1 MPPPKKEL
9 SPVSR
14 AKADKRN
21 ARLQE
26 KRAADAAAS
35 GGAKSGKKK
44 AKMTDLTEEEM
55 PVSGGGSSCTWKR
68 SGELLFALLEEKQK
82 RHFEAGELELAEEN
96 ATFYERPLGLQ
107 DAYVKF
113 LEWSDA
119 EKAKKIE
126 VLGKEKEEL
135 KKQYQDVLDDNK
147 KDFEWMHQEVNKNQN
162 EFLTCWEHHLD
173 LLHLCNGKFMD
184 NREPINHT
192 KLLHNNG
199 YNFKDFVCDSL

>member
-1 MPPPKKEL
+1 MDWGFATYEIDTSLLPEILPMPAPKKAL
-9 SPVSR
+9 SPASR
-14 AKADKRN
+14 TKADKRN
-21 ARLQE
+21 ERDKAA
-26 KRAADAAAS
+26 RAAKAAAS
-35 GGAKSGKKK
+35 GGTKSGKKRK
-44 AKMTDLTEEEM
+44 ATTDLAEEEV
-55 PVSGGGSSCTWKR
+55 PTSSGGSWKR

-173 LLHLCNGKFMD
+173 LLHLCKTASSWTTG
-184 NREPINHT
+184 
-192 KLLHNNG
+192 
-199 YNFKDFVCDSL
+199 SQ